1 MAVSSLSLARAVL
14 LNPGQDPSEQ
24 WNMQQPPEAER
35 EAQEKL
41 TYTEIQRKS
50 VTQKNSSVRNSQGWA
65 GVLALFSD
73 WRGTSA
79 IFREGVGLI

>member
-1 MAVSSLSLARAVL
+1 LAVSSLSLARAVL

-41 TYTEIQRKS
+41 TYTEILRKY
-50 VTQKNSSVRNSQGWA
+50 VTQKT
-65 GVLALFSD
+65 AL
-73 WRGTSA
+73 
-79 IFREGVGLI
+79 